1 MAKLSRGKYAQ
12 AISDRSGL
20 AFPYK
25 EMVTEWNGSFVH
37 NSEFEP
43 KQPQIQPTRFTGD
56 PQGLMNARPARVEL
70 PTADFLPTNPF
81 TTENISGGLGAV
93 YNVSHPDSGIQVGDY
108 VRLMTLESP
117 IIDSSGNAIAIQNT
131 ELTTTLSANINATDT
146 SLVVTDADLD
156 FYTLGGFIIIKKVLT
171 SSDTSDPLKIGTYKN
186 EIIQYTSYNN
196 GTKTLSGLTRGT
208 NASFRGVTPANTIAG
223 SHLAGAT
230 VIGARIVTDLI
241 TTTSASAGQPSTV
254 TNYNGYQLKTNDQGS
269 IWISLHSGGGN
280 GCQAGPLNIEL

>member
-56 PQGLMNARPARVEL
+56 PQGLINARPARVEL

-156 FYTLGGFIIIKKVLT
+156 FYLFGGFIIIKKVLT
-171 SSDTSDPLKIGTYKN
+171 SSDTSDPLKVGTYQN

-196 GTKTLSGLTRGT
+196 STKTLSGLTRGT

-230 VIGARIVTDLI
+230 VIGARIVTALI

-280 GCQAGPLNIEL
+280 GCQVGPLNVEL

>member
-1 MAKLSRGKYAQ
+1 MTAFSKGKYAQ
-12 AISDRSGL
+12 FISDRSGM

-25 EMVTEWNGSFVH
+25 EMVVEWNGARVH
-37 NSEFEP
+37 ISEYEP
-43 KQPQIQPTRFTGD
+43 KQPQLQPKPVGAD
-56 PQGLMNARPARVEL
+56 PQGLPQARPARTEL

-81 TTENISGGLGAV
+81 TAENVGGGLGAV
-93 YNVSHPDSGIQVGDY
+93 YNVSHPDSGIQVGDF
-108 VRLMTLESP
+108 VRLMTLELPLS
-117 IIDSSGNAIAIQNT
+117 ISGDAVPIQNT
-131 ELTTTLSANINATDT
+131 ELTTTLSVGINATAT
-146 SLVVTDADLD
+146 SLVVTDPDLD
-156 FYTLGGFIIIKKVLT
+156 FYLNGGFLMIEKVLT
-171 SSDTSDPLKIGTYKN
+171 SSDTSDVLKIGTYQN
-186 EIIQYTSYNN
+186 EIIQYTGYNN

-269 IWISLHSGGGN
+269 IWISLYSGGGN
-280 GCQAGPLNIEL
+280 GCQAGPLNVEL

>member
-1 MAKLSRGKYAQ
+1 
-12 AISDRSGL
+12 
-20 AFPYK
+20 
-25 EMVTEWNGSFVH
+25 
-37 NSEFEP
+37 
-43 KQPQIQPTRFTGD
+43 
-56 PQGLMNARPARVEL
+56 
-70 PTADFLPTNPF
+70 
-81 TTENISGGLGAV
+81 
-93 YNVSHPDSGIQVGDY
+93 
-108 VRLMTLESP
+108 MTLESP

-156 FYTLGGFIIIKKVLT
+156 FYILGGFIIIKKVLT
-171 SSDTSDPLKIGTYKN
+171 SSDTSDPLKIGTYQN